1 MEGGWDCKKLRTK
14 CTELKTDIW
23 RGMKLKKRKLFSA
36 VLAVTVSIGMLTTS
50 TFAQTNPQQDTSFA
64 PKLPDYTKVDADL
77 VRDVKSKGE
86 KVQGKELKTYNGKS
100 YSKPQDSERLQP
112 KNVKD
117 LHKKGIAIVVDF
129 PVDTE
134 GAVSDVPGVDYEQIN
149 IKYFKDLINGKTYNP
164 YEMDMFEHLKNYNEQ
179 EASTN
184 RTMENYFKE
193 VSYNQFD
200 MDIDVVGWV
209 TLPNSYDYYL
219 GQEKDYYNE
228 NGDAHMAE
236 FVKDAITAAA
246 DQVDFSEY
254 AVPAQP
260 GDFWLHGDATEIDV
274 DGVTINEIVPNL
286 LIIHRGTGAEYNL
299 DPNLIWSHKW
309 DITSASYYGEYY
321 KTGTPPDEST
331 LEHTVVDGVV
341 VDTYNIVPEVGQDI
355 TGYLKNVYPDHEV
368 YGDPSYEGRDPS
380 PPSVGVFAH
389 EFAHVLGLPDLY
401 DYGYDSE
408 GVGMFSLMAG
418 GSYGRDIQDRNYS
431 GNTPVHLDAWSKTYI
446 GFAKPK
452 VVDKNESLTL
462 NPVET
467 SPDIYKVVVPGS
479 DGREYFLL
487 ENRQQTGFDAG
498 LEYNVDGKKLHGLV
512 VYHVVEDIL
521 ARNFSRPNEA
531 QNWDLNHLGQSQ
543 VPVNPS
549 NGERHYAVSVVQAD
563 GQFDLEK
570 YLNDGDSGDVF
581 PGKNGVTSISAKGN
595 VGPNTTSLYNW
606 GKKGTQTG
614 IQFENIV
621 EHKDGTITLDVA
633 FNKK

>member
-1 MEGGWDCKKLRTK
+1 
-14 CTELKTDIW
+14 
-23 RGMKLKKRKLFSA
+23 MKVKKRKLFSA
-36 VLAVTVSIGMLTTS
+36 VLAVTVGIGLITTS

-64 PKLPDYTKVDADL
+64 PKLPEYTKLDADL
-77 VRDVKSKGE
+77 TKDLKSKGE
-86 KVQGKELKTYNGKS
+86 KVQGKELHGYNGKS
-100 YSKPQDSERLQP
+100 YSKPQDTERLQP
-112 KNVKD
+112 KNVGD

-129 PVDTE
+129 PLEE
-134 GAVSDVPGVDYEQIN
+134 GAVSDVPGVNYDQIG
-149 IKYFKDLINGKTYNP
+149 IEYFDDLINGDKYNP
-164 YEMDMFEHLKNYNEQ
+164 YEMDMFKELKTHNGI

-184 RTMENYFKE
+184 RTMKNYFKE
-193 VSYNQFD
+193 VSYDQFS

-209 TLPNSYDYYL
+209 DLPKPYEHYL
-219 GQEKDYYNE
+219 GQNKEYYNE

-236 FVKDAITAAA
+236 LVKDAIIAAA
-246 DQVDFSEY
+246 DQVDFTQY

-260 GDFWLHGDATEIDV
+260 GDFWLHGDATSIEV
-274 DGVTINEIVPNL
+274 DGQTINQIVPNL

-299 DPNLIWSHKW
+299 DPSLIWSHKW

-321 KTGTPPDEST
+321 QTGTAPDEST

-355 TGYLKNVYPDHEV
+355 TGYY
-368 YGDPSYEGRDPS
+368 YGEPRDPS

-431 GNTPVHLDAWSKTYI
+431 GNTPVHLDAWSKTYL
-446 GFAKPK
+446 GFADPID
-452 VVDKNESLTL
+452 VTKNDSITL

-467 SPDIYKVVVPGS
+467 NADIFKVVVPGS

-487 ENRQQTGFDAG
+487 ENRQQVGFDAG
-498 LEYNVDGKKLHGLV
+498 LEYNADGKDLHGLV

-581 PGKNGVTSISAKGN
+581 PGKNSVTSIGDKGN
-595 VGPNTTSLYNW
+595 VGPNTTSLYKW
-606 GKKGTQTG
+606 AKKGTQTG
-614 IQFENIV
+614 IQFDNIV
-621 EHKDGTITLDVA
+621 EHENGTVTLDVT